1 MGALSLNQAGQ
12 NLLQARSGVINLVFR
27 VFTSDVHII
36 ALQEKSN
43 ANLIGGDVDELVRHH
58 PWLKPSI
65 FAAITST
72 LGEIEEAIKQ
82 YIPKAGMEG
91 YFRLLLG
98 KSPELEAGVS
108 SGDAKMETDQ
118 LPTTSSEAA
127 LPNSGAQTP
136 QTSSNGDS
144 SYHITEIPPYQYL
157 NCFSKV
163 GRTPPMGMVPD
174 GLQFLIGFFS
184 HAQHGRELLAET
196 DILERFDRLLT
207 APQWPI
213 GFPLGRNLDNVFV
226 VSRRLMDSNPTVVL
240 KHHITKVKLSLEAN
254 KSLREAKGPEVRL
267 NPYVWL
273 HGQSWSHLYSPS
285 FPNTHSR

>member
-12 NLLQARSGVINLVFR
+12 NLLQARSNVIDLVFR

-72 LGEIEEAIKQ
+72 LGQIEEAIKQ
-82 YIPKAGMEG
+82 YTPKAGMEG

-98 KSPELEAGVS
+98 KGPEPEAEMS

-118 LPTTSSEAA
+118 VATTSSEAA
-127 LPNSGAQTP
+127 LPNSGVQTP

-163 GRTPPMGMVPD
+163 SCTALMGMVPD
-174 GLQFLIGFFS
+174 GFS
-184 HAQHGRELLAET
+184 VPHWV
-196 DILERFDRLLT
+196 LLT
-207 APQWPI
+207 RSARSRIACGYRYPGTI
-213 GFPLGRNLDNVFV
+213 GPATHGASVAYWFPFG
-226 VSRRLMDSNPTVVL
+226 SQP
-240 KHHITKVKLSLEAN
+240 
-254 KSLREAKGPEVRL
+254 
-267 NPYVWL
+267 
-273 HGQSWSHLYSPS
+273 
-285 FPNTHSR
+285 

>member
-12 NLLQARSGVINLVFR
+12 NLLQARSNVINLVFR

-65 FAAITST
+65 FTAISST
-72 LGEIEEAIKQ
+72 LGQIEEAIKQ
-82 YIPKAGMEG
+82 YVPKVGMEG

-98 KSPELEAGVS
+98 KSPEPEASIS
-108 SGDAKMETDQ
+108 SGEVKMETDQ
-118 LPTTSSEAA
+118 PATASGGAA
-127 LPNSGAQTP
+127 LSNSGAQTP

-163 GRTPPMGMVPD
+163 SYV
-174 GLQFLIGFFS
+174 QSYS
-184 HAQHGRELLAET
+184 HAL
-196 DILERFDRLLT
+196 
-207 APQWPI
+207 
-213 GFPLGRNLDNVFV
+213 
-226 VSRRLMDSNPTVVL
+226 
-240 KHHITKVKLSLEAN
+240 
-254 KSLREAKGPEVRL
+254 
-267 NPYVWL
+267 
-273 HGQSWSHLYSPS
+273 
-285 FPNTHSR
+285 

>member
-1 MGALSLNQAGQ
+1 MAIATWIHNEPSCLSIIQETKLPESFYNAVEEGIEPTIEVIHGVLNAMGALSLNQAGQ
-12 NLLQARSGVINLVFR
+12 NLLQARSNVIDLVFR

-72 LGEIEEAIKQ
+72 LGQIEEAIKQ
-82 YIPKAGMEG
+82 YTPKAGMEG

-98 KSPELEAGVS
+98 KGPEPEAGMS

-118 LPTTSSEAA
+118 LATISSETA

-163 GRTPPMGMVPD
+163 GCNYCC
-174 GLQFLIGFFS
+174 
-184 HAQHGRELLAET
+184 HGN
-196 DILERFDRLLT
+196 
-207 APQWPI
+207 
-213 GFPLGRNLDNVFV
+213 G
-226 VSRRLMDSNPTVVL
+226 S
-240 KHHITKVKLSLEAN
+240 
-254 KSLREAKGPEVRL
+254 
-267 NPYVWL
+267 
-273 HGQSWSHLYSPS
+273 
-285 FPNTHSR
+285 

>member
-12 NLLQARSGVINLVFR
+12 NLLQARSNVIDLVFR

-72 LGEIEEAIKQ
+72 LGQIEEAIKQ
-82 YIPKAGMEG
+82 YTPKAGMEG

-98 KSPELEAGVS
+98 KSPEPESEVS
-108 SGDAKMETDQ
+108 SGEAKMETDQ
-118 LPTTSSEAA
+118 IATTSNEAA

-163 GRTPPMGMVPD
+163 SGAAPMGMDPD
-174 GLQFLIGFFS
+174 GFQFLIGFFS
-184 HAQHGRELLAET
+184 HAQHGRELLADT
-196 DILERFDRLLT
+196 DILERLDRLLT
-207 APQWPI
+207 VPQWPI
-213 GFPLGRNLDNVFV
+213 GFPLGRNLDNVLV
-226 VSRRLMDSNPTVVL
+226 VSRRLMDSNPTAVL
-240 KHHITKVKLSLEAN
+240 KHHIAKIKSSLETN
-254 KSLREAKGPEVRL
+254 KSLREVKGPEVCL

-273 HGQSWSHLYSPS
+273 HGLS
-285 FPNTHSR
+285 

>member
-12 NLLQARSGVINLVFR
+12 NLLQARSNVINLVFR

-72 LGEIEEAIKQ
+72 LGQIEEAIRQ
-82 YIPKAGMEG
+82 YVPKAGMEG

-98 KSPELEAGVS
+98 KSPEAEAGIS
-108 SGDAKMETDQ
+108 SGEVKMETDQ
-118 LPTTSSEAA
+118 LATTSGDATSTD
-127 LPNSGAQTP
+127 SGAHAP
-136 QTSSNGDS
+136 QASSNGDS

-163 GRTPPMGMVPD
+163 SCTQSYGR
-174 GLQFLIGFFS
+174 
-184 HAQHGRELLAET
+184 
-196 DILERFDRLLT
+196 
-207 APQWPI
+207 
-213 GFPLGRNLDNVFV
+213 
-226 VSRRLMDSNPTVVL
+226 
-240 KHHITKVKLSLEAN
+240 
-254 KSLREAKGPEVRL
+254 GP
-267 NPYVWL
+267 
-273 HGQSWSHLYSPS
+273 
-285 FPNTHSR
+285 

>member
-12 NLLQARSGVINLVFR
+12 NLLQTRSNVINLVFH
-27 VFTSDVHII
+27 VFTSDAHTI

-65 FAAITST
+65 FAAITAT
-72 LGEIEEAIKQ
+72 LGRIEEAIKQ

-98 KSPELEAGVS
+98 KSPEPEAGVS

-118 LPTTSSEAA
+118 PATASSGTA
-127 LPNSGAQTP
+127 LPNNSEQTP
-136 QTSSNGDS
+136 QTSPNGDS

-163 GRTPPMGMVPD
+163 GCIPLIGMVSD

-184 HAQHGRELLAET
+184 HAQHGRELLEDT
-196 DILERFDRLLT
+196 DILERLDRLLT

-213 GFPLGRNLDNVFV
+213 GFPLGRNLDNVLV

-240 KHHITKVKLSLEAN
+240 KHHITKVNSSIADEQVFARGKRTRGPLEPLCLAAR
-254 KSLREAKGPEVRL
+254 SVLEPFIWPFV
-267 NPYVWL
+267 
-273 HGQSWSHLYSPS
+273 S
-285 FPNTHSR
+285 

>member
-12 NLLQARSGVINLVFR
+12 NLLQTRSNVINLVFR

-82 YIPKAGMEG
+82 YTPKTGMEG
-91 YFRLLLG
+91 YFRMLLG
-98 KSPELEAGVS
+98 KSPEPEAGVS

-118 LPTTSSEAA
+118 LATTSSEAA
-127 LPNSGAQTP
+127 LPNSRAQTP

-163 GRTPPMGMVPD
+163 
-174 GLQFLIGFFS
+174 S
-184 HAQHGRELLAET
+184 Y
-196 DILERFDRLLT
+196 
-207 APQWPI
+207 W
-213 GFPLGRNLDNVFV
+213 
-226 VSRRLMDSNPTVVL
+226 
-240 KHHITKVKLSLEAN
+240 
-254 KSLREAKGPEVRL
+254 
-267 NPYVWL
+267 
-273 HGQSWSHLYSPS
+273 LYSS
-285 FPNTHSR
+285 HWNGS

>member
-12 NLLQARSGVINLVFR
+12 NLLQARSNVIDLVFR

-72 LGEIEEAIKQ
+72 LGQIEEAIKQ
-82 YIPKAGMEG
+82 YTPKAGMEG

-98 KSPELEAGVS
+98 KSPEPEAGVS

-118 LPTTSSEAA
+118 LATTSSEAA

-163 GRTPPMGMVPD
+163 SCTTPMGMVPD
-174 GLQFLIGFFS
+174 GFQFLIGFFS
-184 HAQHGRELLAET
+184 HAQHGRELLADT
-196 DILERFDRLLT
+196 DILERLDRLLT
-207 APQWPI
+207 VPQWPI
-213 GFPLGRNLDNVFV
+213 GFPLGRNLDNVLV

-240 KHHITKVKLSLEAN
+240 KHHITKIKSSLETN

-273 HGQSWSHLYSPS
+273 HGLS
-285 FPNTHSR
+285 